1 MQRKGRKALHVGH
14 SCKVRLQ
21 VEVADPLKINLALN
35 GAICDTRRRGM
46 NELIH
51 IHNQAP
57 ELRADSREVA
67 KLFGVEHKSL
77 RALIE
82 AYEEEMVQL
91 GRPV

>member
-1 MQRKGRKALHVGH
+1 
-14 SCKVRLQ
+14 
-21 VEVADPLKINLALN
+21 
-35 GAICDTRRRGM
+35 M